1 MQKNDLIIVTI
12 EDMTTE
18 GEGIG
23 KVEGF
28 PFFIKDSIIG
38 DNIQAKIVK
47 MKKTYGYARVEKILT
62 PSINRVQPACDV
74 ARQCGGCQLQAM
86 AYSQQ
91 LEFKRNKVKNNLKRI
106 GGFQE
111 IEVLPVIGM
120 EHPWRYRNKTQVP
133 FGMDK
138 TGNIVA
144 GFYAGRTHSIID
156 HEDCL
161 LAPEINREI
170 IEIIKNYMKQYKI
183 RPYDEKS
190 QQGIVRHVLIRQ
202 GYTTGEIMVCLVINR
217 KSLPKAEQLVEQLK
231 QIPGMTSI
239 SYNINCENTNVILG
253 ETVVPLYGPGY
264 ITDFIGTIQY
274 QISPQSFF
282 QVNPIQTEKLYET
295 ALKYAGLTGNEIV
308 WDLYCGIGTI
318 TLFLAQKAKMVYGV
332 EIVEPA
338 IQDARKNAEI
348 NQIQNAEFYVGRA
361 EDILPEKYKKEQI
374 KADVIVVDPPRKG
387 CEQTLLE
394 TILQMQP
401 KRIVYVSCDSATLAR
416 DLKYLC
422 NEQYQIEKIQ
432 PVDMFPEGV
441 HVETV
446 VLLSHKKPDNTISVK
461 VEFGEGE
468 GKVPLDNIAKRAE
481 AYKPKERVTYKMI
494 KEYIEAKYGF
504 KVHTAYIAEVKRD
517 LGLPMYDAPNAVEEL
532 KQPRKHPT
540 AEKVEAIKG
549 ALRYFGVI

>member
-38 DNIQAKIVK
+38 DKIQAKIVK
-47 MKKTYGYARVEKILT
+47 TKKTYGYARVEKILT

-161 LAPEINREI
+161 LAPEINRKI

-202 GYTTGEIMVCLVINR
+202 GYATGEIMVCLVINR

-253 ETVVPLYGPGY
+253 ETVVTLYGPGY

-422 NEQYQIEKIQ
+422 KEKYQIEKIQ

-446 VLLSHKKPDNTISVK
+446 VLMSRVK
-461 VEFGEGE
+461 
-468 GKVPLDNIAKRAE
+468 D
-481 AYKPKERVTYKMI
+481 
-494 KEYIEAKYGF
+494 
-504 KVHTAYIAEVKRD
+504 
-517 LGLPMYDAPNAVEEL
+517 
-532 KQPRKHPT
+532 
-540 AEKVEAIKG
+540 
-549 ALRYFGVI
+549 

>member
-1 MQKNDLIIVTI
+1 MEREFFMQKNDLIIVTI

-23 KVEGF
+23 KIEGF

-38 DNIQAKIVK
+38 DNIQAKILK
-47 MKKTYGYARVEKILT
+47 IKKNYGYAKIEKILT
-62 PSINRVQPACDV
+62 PSIDRVQPACDV

-86 AYSQQ
+86 AYNKQ

-133 FGMDK
+133 FSLDK

-161 LAPEINREI
+161 LAPEINRKI
-170 IEIIKNYMKQYKI
+170 IATIKNYMNQYKI
-183 RPYDEKS
+183 RPYDEKT

-202 GYTTGEIMVCLVINR
+202 GYTTGEIMICLVINR

-253 ETVVPLYGPGY
+253 ETVVSLYGSGY
-264 ITDFIGTIQY
+264 ITDYIGTIKY

-282 QVNPIQTEKLYET
+282 QVNPTQTKKLYET
-295 ALKYAGLTGNEIV
+295 ALEYAGLTGNETV

-318 TLFLAQKAKMVYGV
+318 TLFLAQKAKKVYGV

-387 CEQTLLE
+387 CDQTLLE

-401 KRIVYVSCDSATLAR
+401 KRVVYVSCDSATLAR

-422 NEQYQIEKIQ
+422 KEKYQIEKIQ
-432 PVDMFPEGV
+432 PVDMFPASV

-446 VLLSHKKPDNTISVK
+446 V
-461 VEFGEGE
+461 
-468 GKVPLDNIAKRAE
+468 
-481 AYKPKERVTYKMI
+481 
-494 KEYIEAKYGF
+494 
-504 KVHTAYIAEVKRD
+504 
-517 LGLPMYDAPNAVEEL
+517 GLQRID
-532 KQPRKHPT
+532 T
-540 AEKVEAIKG
+540 
-549 ALRYFGVI
+549 

>member
-161 LAPEINREI
+161 LAPEINRKI

-253 ETVVPLYGPGY
+253 ETVVTLYGPSY

-422 NEQYQIEKIQ
+422 KEKYQIEKIQ
-432 PVDMFPEGV
+432 PVDMFPESV

-446 VLLSHKKPDNTISVK
+446 CLLSKLNAKQHIEVEIKMDELDLTAAESKATYEEIKAYVLEHSGMKVSSLYIAQVK
-461 VEFGEGE
+461 QKCDIIERE
-468 GKVPLDNIAKRAE
+468 N
-481 AYKPKERVTYKMI
+481 YNKPKSE
-494 KEYIEAKYGF
+494 
-504 KVHTAYIAEVKRD
+504 
-517 LGLPMYDAPNAVEEL
+517 DA
-532 KQPRKHPT
+532 KQPQCPPEKEKAIMEALKH
-540 AEKVEAIKG
+540 
-549 ALRYFGVI
+549 FGMI

>member
-161 LAPEINREI
+161 LAPEINRKI

-253 ETVVPLYGPGY
+253 ETVVTLYGPSY

-295 ALKYAGLTGNEIV
+295 ALEYAGLTGNEIV

-422 NEQYQIEKIQ
+422 KEKYQIEKIQ
-432 PVDMFPEGV
+432 PVDMFPESV

-446 VLLSHKKPDNTISVK
+446 CLLSKLNAKQHIEVEIKMDELDLTAAESKATYEEIKAYVLEHSGMKVSSLYIAQVK
-461 VEFGEGE
+461 QKCDIIERE
-468 GKVPLDNIAKRAE
+468 N
-481 AYKPKERVTYKMI
+481 YNKPKSE
-494 KEYIEAKYGF
+494 
-504 KVHTAYIAEVKRD
+504 
-517 LGLPMYDAPNAVEEL
+517 DA
-532 KQPRKHPT
+532 KQPQCPPEKEKAIMEALKH
-540 AEKVEAIKG
+540 
-549 ALRYFGVI
+549 FGMI

>member
-144 GFYAGRTHSIID
+144 GFYAGRTHNIID

-161 LAPEINREI
+161 LAPEINRKI

-253 ETVVPLYGPGY
+253 ETVVTLYGPSY

-295 ALKYAGLTGNEIV
+295 ALEYAGLTGNEIV

-422 NEQYQIEKIQ
+422 KE
-432 PVDMFPEGV
+432 VDMFPESV

-446 VLLSHKKPDNTISVK
+446 CLLSKLNAKQHIEVEIKMDELDLTAAESKATYEEIKAYVLEHSGMKVSSLYIAQVK
-461 VEFGEGE
+461 QKCDIIERE
-468 GKVPLDNIAKRAE
+468 N
-481 AYKPKERVTYKMI
+481 YNKPKSE
-494 KEYIEAKYGF
+494 
-504 KVHTAYIAEVKRD
+504 
-517 LGLPMYDAPNAVEEL
+517 DA
-532 KQPRKHPT
+532 KQPQCPPEKEKAIMEALKH
-540 AEKVEAIKG
+540 
-549 ALRYFGVI
+549 FGMI

>member
-38 DNIQAKIVK
+38 DKIQAKIVK

-62 PSINRVQPACDV
+62 PSINRVQPVCDV

-161 LAPEINREI
+161 LAPEINRKI

-217 KSLPKAEQLVEQLK
+217 KSLPRAEQLVEQLK

-253 ETVVPLYGPGY
+253 ETVVTLYGPGY

-422 NEQYQIEKIQ
+422 KEQYQVEKIQ

-441 HVETV
+441 HVETI
-446 VLLSHKKPDNTISVK
+446 VLLQRET
-461 VEFGEGE
+461 
-468 GKVPLDNIAKRAE
+468 L
-481 AYKPKERVTYKMI
+481 
-494 KEYIEAKYGF
+494 
-504 KVHTAYIAEVKRD
+504 
-517 LGLPMYDAPNAVEEL
+517 
-532 KQPRKHPT
+532 
-540 AEKVEAIKG
+540 
-549 ALRYFGVI
+549 

>member
-144 GFYAGRTHSIID
+144 GFYAGRTHNIID

-161 LAPEINREI
+161 LAPEINRKI

-253 ETVVPLYGPGY
+253 ETVVTLYGPSY

-295 ALKYAGLTGNEIV
+295 ALEYAGLTGNEIV

-422 NEQYQIEKIQ
+422 KEKYQIEKIQ
-432 PVDMFPEGV
+432 PVDMFPESV

-446 VLLSHKKPDNTISVK
+446 CLLSKLNAKQHIEVEIKMDELDLTAAESKATYEEIKAYVLEHSGMKVSSLYIAQVK
-461 VEFGEGE
+461 QKCDIIERE
-468 GKVPLDNIAKRAE
+468 N
-481 AYKPKERVTYKMI
+481 YNKPKSE
-494 KEYIEAKYGF
+494 
-504 KVHTAYIAEVKRD
+504 
-517 LGLPMYDAPNAVEEL
+517 DA
-532 KQPRKHPT
+532 KQPQCPPEKEKAIMEALKH
-540 AEKVEAIKG
+540 
-549 ALRYFGVI
+549 FGMI

>member
-62 PSINRVQPACDV
+62 PSINRVQPVCDV

-91 LEFKRNKVKNNLKRI
+91 LEYKRNKVKNNLKRI

-161 LAPEINREI
+161 LAPEINRKI

-253 ETVVPLYGPGY
+253 ETVVTLYGPSY

-295 ALKYAGLTGNEIV
+295 ALEYAGLTGNEIV

-422 NEQYQIEKIQ
+422 KEKYQIEKIQ
-432 PVDMFPEGV
+432 PVDMFPESV

-446 VLLSHKKPDNTISVK
+446 CLLSKLNAKQHIEVEIKMDELDLTAAESKATYEEIKAYVLEHSGMKVSSLYIAQVK
-461 VEFGEGE
+461 QKCDIIERE
-468 GKVPLDNIAKRAE
+468 N
-481 AYKPKERVTYKMI
+481 YNKPKSE
-494 KEYIEAKYGF
+494 
-504 KVHTAYIAEVKRD
+504 
-517 LGLPMYDAPNAVEEL
+517 DA
-532 KQPRKHPT
+532 KQPQCPPEKEKAIMEALKH
-540 AEKVEAIKG
+540 
-549 ALRYFGVI
+549 FGMI